1 MKNLSLEKINSVSPY
16 RVEFDSTTGLYKF
29 VSDFGVNFGIAFEV
43 NDLLLSGE
51 SYQFGLTNYEGKQSP
66 RDPKV
71 RETILATVEEFFAKN
86 QAALLYICE
95 TGDGMQKMRSRLF
108 SFWFNIY
115 KDHDEFLFLPQL
127 VYDEEDNENY
137 AALIIKR
144 DNPHIL
150 DLVSEFTNTMT
161 AIGIQSS
168 LDRTISEIND
178 ISSLGEVRPATQ
190 SSHHTMTF
198 T

>member
-66 RDPKV
+66 RDP
-71 RETILATVEEFFAKN
+71 
-86 QAALLYICE
+86 
-95 TGDGMQKMRSRLF
+95 
-108 SFWFNIY
+108 
-115 KDHDEFLFLPQL
+115 QL

-150 DLVSEFTNTMT
+150 DLVSEFTNTI
-161 AIGIQSS
+161 ALLNEKPGQ
-168 LDRTISEIND
+168 E
-178 ISSLGEVRPATQ
+178 
-190 SSHHTMTF
+190 
-198 T
+198 

>member
-95 TGDGMQKMRSRLF
+95 TGEGMQKLRSRLF

-115 KDHDEFLFLPQL
+115 KDHDEYLFLPQL

-150 DLVSEFTNTMT
+150 DLVSEFTNTI
-161 AIGIQSS
+161 ALLNEKPGQ
-168 LDRTISEIND
+168 E
-178 ISSLGEVRPATQ
+178 
-190 SSHHTMTF
+190 
-198 T
+198 

>member
-95 TGDGMQKMRSRLF
+95 TGDGMQKCAVGS
-108 SFWFNIY
+108 
-115 KDHDEFLFLPQL
+115 FLFGSIFIRTTMNISFCLSWCMTKKTMKTMQL
-127 VYDEEDNENY
+127 
-137 AALIIKR
+137 
-144 DNPHIL
+144 
-150 DLVSEFTNTMT
+150 
-161 AIGIQSS
+161 
-168 LDRTISEIND
+168 
-178 ISSLGEVRPATQ
+178 
-190 SSHHTMTF
+190 
-198 T
+198 

>member
-43 NDLLLSGE
+43 NDLLLSGV

-95 TGDGMQKMRSRLF
+95 RVMECKKCAVGS
-108 SFWFNIY
+108 
-115 KDHDEFLFLPQL
+115 FLFGSIFIRTTMNISFCLSWCMTKKTMKTMQL
-127 VYDEEDNENY
+127 
-137 AALIIKR
+137 
-144 DNPHIL
+144 
-150 DLVSEFTNTMT
+150 
-161 AIGIQSS
+161 
-168 LDRTISEIND
+168 
-178 ISSLGEVRPATQ
+178 
-190 SSHHTMTF
+190 
-198 T
+198 

>member
-108 SFWFNIY
+108 SFWFNI
-115 KDHDEFLFLPQL
+115 
-127 VYDEEDNENY
+127 
-137 AALIIKR
+137 
-144 DNPHIL
+144 
-150 DLVSEFTNTMT
+150 
-161 AIGIQSS
+161 
-168 LDRTISEIND
+168 
-178 ISSLGEVRPATQ
+178 
-190 SSHHTMTF
+190 
-198 T
+198 